1 MKQDTRNKRTK
12 VQIVEDR
19 DFIARHYLRGIAHQR
34 IADMLIIEL
43 RRDYVLSRQQIEYD
57 IAEIVKALETR
68 YKEQIGVYLF
78 EQLRKVDEL
87 EGEAWAAWEASKK
100 PKKKTTIITKKNQ
113 VKVEPGEEPPKDPQ
127 DVIIESADQ
136 TGDVRYFEKIQ
147 WCIELRLRL
156 LGFFKNTQY
165 GKTLDGGGGA
175 DAEEE
180 QGIVIYLPDNGR
192 DK

>member
-1 MKQDTRNKRTK
+1 MKQGTQNKRTK

-43 RRDYVLSRQQIEYD
+43 KRDYILSRQQIEYD
-57 IAEIVKALETR
+57 IAEIVKALELR

-87 EGEAWAAWEASKK
+87 ESEAWAAWEASKK

-113 VKVEPGEEPPKDPQ
+113 VKVEQGEEPPKDPQ

-156 LGFFKNTQY
+156 LGFFRNTQY
-165 GKTLDGGGGA
+165 SKTLDGGSGA
-175 DAEEE
+175 DNDEQ
-180 QGIVIYLPDNGR
+180 QGIIIYLPDNGR
-192 DK
+192 D

>member
-12 VQIVEDR
+12 LQIVEDR

-34 IADMLIIEL
+34 IADMLVIEMK
-43 RRDYVLSRQQIEYD
+43 RDYVLSRQQIEYD
-57 IAEIVKALETR
+57 ITEIVKALELH

-87 EGEAWAAWEASKK
+87 ESEAWAAWEASKK
-100 PKKKTTIITKKNQ
+100 PRKKTTIITKKNQ
-113 VKVEPGEEPPKDPQ
+113 VKVEQGEEPPKDPQ

-165 GKTLDGGGGA
+165 GKTLDGGGA
-175 DAEEE
+175 DNEDDT
-180 QGIVIYLPDNGR
+180 GIVIYLPDNGR

>member
-1 MKQDTRNKRTK
+1 MKDTRNKRTK
-12 VQIVEDR
+12 VQVIEDR

-34 IADMLIIEL
+34 IADMLILEL
-43 RRDYVLSRQQIEYD
+43 KRDYVLSRQQIEYD
-57 IAEIVKALETR
+57 IAEIVKALELR
-68 YKEQIGVYLF
+68 YKQQIGVYLF

-87 EGEAWAAWEASKK
+87 ESEAWAAWEASKK
-100 PKKKTTIITKKNQ
+100 PRKKTTIVTKKNQ

-156 LGFFKNTQY
+156 LGFFRNTQY
-165 GKTLDGGGGA
+165 GKTLDGGQAHG
-175 DAEEE
+175 DEEK
-180 QGIVIYLPDNGR
+180 GIVIYLPDNGR

>member
-12 VQIVEDR
+12 LQIVEDR

-34 IADMLIIEL
+34 IADMLILEL
-43 RRDYVLSRQQIEYD
+43 KRDYVLSRQQIEYD
-57 IAEIVKALETR
+57 ITEIVKALESR

-87 EGEAWAAWEASKK
+87 ESEAWAAWEASKK

-113 VKVEPGEEPPKDPQ
+113 VKVEPGEEQPKDPQ

-165 GKTLDGGGGA
+165 GKTLDGGGA
-175 DAEEE
+175 DQDED
-180 QGIVIYLPDNGR
+180 QGIIIYLPDNGR
-192 DK
+192 D

>member
-12 VQIVEDR
+12 LQIVEDR

-34 IADMLIIEL
+34 IADMLILEL
-43 RRDYVLSRQQIEYD
+43 KRDYVLSRQQIEYD
-57 IAEIVKALETR
+57 ITEIVKALESR

-87 EGEAWAAWEASKK
+87 ESEAWAAWEASKK

-165 GKTLDGGGGA
+165 GKTLDGGGA
-175 DAEEE
+175 DQDED
-180 QGIVIYLPDNGR
+180 QGIIIYLPDNGR
-192 DK
+192 D

>member
-12 VQIVEDR
+12 LQIVEDR

-34 IADMLIIEL
+34 IADMLILEL
-43 RRDYVLSRQQIEYD
+43 KRDYVLSRQQIEYD
-57 IAEIVKALETR
+57 ITEIVKALELR

-87 EGEAWAAWEASKK
+87 ESEAWAAWEASKK
-100 PKKKTTIITKKNQ
+100 PRKKTTIITKKNQ
-113 VKVEPGEEPPKDPQ
+113 MKVEPGEEPPKDPQ

-165 GKTLDGGGGA
+165 GKTLDNGGA
-175 DAEEE
+175 ASEEDT
-180 QGIVIYLPDNGR
+180 GLIIYLPDNGR

>member
-1 MKQDTRNKRTK
+1 MKNDTRNKRTK
-12 VQIVEDR
+12 LQIVEDR

-34 IADMLIIEL
+34 IADMLVIEMK
-43 RRDYVLSRQQIEYD
+43 RDYVLTRQQIEYD
-57 IAEIVKALETR
+57 IAEIVKALEER
-68 YKEQIGVYLF
+68 YKHQIGVYLF

-87 EGEAWAAWEASKK
+87 ESEAWAAWEASKK
-100 PKKKTTIITKKNQ
+100 PRKKTTIITKKNQ
-113 VKVEPGEEPPKDPQ
+113 VKAEAGEEPPKDPQ

-156 LGFFKNTQY
+156 LGFFKNNQY
-165 GKTLDGGGGA
+165 GRTLDDNGRGS
-175 DAEEE
+175 EEDS
-180 QGIVIYLPDNGR
+180 GIVIYLPDNGR

>member
-1 MKQDTRNKRTK
+1 MKDTRNKRTK
-12 VQIVEDR
+12 VQVIEDR

-34 IADMLIIEL
+34 IADMLILEL
-43 RRDYVLSRQQIEYD
+43 KRDYVLSRQQIEYD
-57 IAEIVKALETR
+57 ITEIVKALELR

-87 EGEAWAAWEASKK
+87 ESEAWAAWEASKK

-113 VKVEPGEEPPKDPQ
+113 VKVEPGEEQPKDPQ

-165 GKTLDGGGGA
+165 GKTLDGGGA
-175 DAEEE
+175 DQDED
-180 QGIVIYLPDNGR
+180 QGIIIYLPDNGR
-192 DK
+192 D

>member
-12 VQIVEDR
+12 LQIVEDR

-34 IADMLIIEL
+34 IADMLILEL
-43 RRDYVLSRQQIEYD
+43 KRDYILSRQQIEYD
-57 IAEIVKALETR
+57 ITEIVKALESR

-87 EGEAWAAWEASKK
+87 ESEAWAAWEASKK
-100 PKKKTTIITKKNQ
+100 PRKKTTIITKKNQ

-165 GKTLDGGGGA
+165 GKTLDGGGA
-175 DAEEE
+175 DQDED
-180 QGIVIYLPDNGR
+180 QGIIIYLPDNGR
-192 DK
+192 D

>member
-1 MKQDTRNKRTK
+1 MKKNTRNKRTK
-12 VQIVEDR
+12 LQIVEDR
-19 DFIARHYLRGIAHQR
+19 DFIARHYLRGITHQR
-34 IADMLIIEL
+34 IADMLVIEMK
-43 RRDYVLSRQQIEYD
+43 RNYVLTRQQIEYD
-57 IAEIVKALETR
+57 ITEIVKALEER
-68 YKEQIGVYLF
+68 YKQQIGVYLF

-100 PKKKTTIITKKNQ
+100 PRKKTTIITKKNQ
-113 VKVEPGEEPPKDPQ
+113 VKAEAGEEPPKDPQ

-156 LGFFKNTQY
+156 LGFFKNNQY
-165 GKTLDGGGGA
+165 GRTLDDDGRGS
-175 DAEEE
+175 EEDS
-180 QGIVIYLPDNGR
+180 GIVIYLPDNGR